1 MIQSVEAIR
10 RQFPALERRHAGRSV
25 AYFDGP
31 GGTQVP
37 VQVADAVRDYL
48 LGHNANT
55 HWGFPTS
62 AETDSLIAGARSG
75 MADLLGG
82 SREEI
87 VFGPNMT
94 SLTFQFARAL
104 GRGLPPGSEVVV
116 TELDHRANVDPW
128 LDMART
134 WNFEVRSVPFHVESG
149 TLDMDA
155 LETAVCDRTRLIAVG
170 GASNALGTVNDLA
183 AVSRLARERDCLL
196 FVDAVHSTPHLPVDV
211 AELGCDALAC
221 SPYKFY
227 GPHVGVLWVRKR
239 LLDTIQVSKLLPA
252 SDRSPERMETG
263 TLNHEGIAGTLAAV
277 EFLASLD
284 GDPGSRRERLG
295 RVMRELHARGNV
307 LARRLWN
314 GLTAVD
320 GVRVYGPA
328 PGIAPRTP
336 TVSFV
341 VPGRPSAEVSGRLA
355 EEHGVFCSFGDFYA
369 TDVARRLGVADVGL
383 VRAGAACYTSP
394 EEVDRLI
401 AGVRSIAEPA
411 GRNRS

>member
-1 MIQSVEAIR
+1 MIQPVEEIR
-10 RQFPALERRHAGRSV
+10 RRFPALQRRQADHAV

-37 VQVADAVRDYL
+37 AQVAEAVREYL

-62 AETDSLIAGARSG
+62 AETDALIDGARSA

-82 SREEI
+82 SPDEI

-94 SLTFQFARAL
+94 TLTFQFARAL
-104 GRGLPPGSEVVV
+104 GRGFPPGSEVVV

-128 LDMART
+128 RDMARM
-134 WNFEVRSVPFHVESG
+134 WNFEVRSVPFHADTG
-149 TLDMDA
+149 TLDMGA
-155 LETAVCDRTRLIAVG
+155 LERSVNAKTRLIAVG

-183 AVSRLARERDCLL
+183 AVRRLTVDRDCLL

-211 AELGCDALAC
+211 RNLECDALAC

-227 GPHVGVLWVRKR
+227 GPHGGVRWVRRK
-239 LLDTIQVSKLLPA
+239 LLDSLHVCKRLPA

-263 TLNHEGIAGTLAAV
+263 TLNHEGIAGALAAV

-284 GDPGSRRERLG
+284 GAPGSRRERLE
-295 RVMRELHARGNV
+295 RVMREIHARGNLLV
-307 LARRLWN
+307 ERLWD
-314 GLTAVD
+314 GLTQID
-320 GVRVYGPA
+320 GLRAFGPA
-328 PGIAPRTP
+328 PGTAPRTP

-341 VPGRPSAEVSGRLA
+341 LQGLASAEVSRRLSA
-355 EEHGVFCSFGDFYA
+355 EHGIFCSYGDFYA
-369 TDVARRLGVADVGL
+369 TDVARCLGVADVGL
-383 VRAGAACYTSP
+383 VRAGAACYTSL

-401 AGVRSIAEPA
+401 AGVREISAASGA
-411 GRNRS
+411 GRS